1 MTSLHGDRTSKEL
14 RELTPSPAPY
24 VVEDQLTFLDFLII
38 IAQRKKLIAMITA
51 ICIAS
56 AVAIA
61 FLLPEQYAAT
71 VIILPPQANASVDTM
86 PASQV
91 GSTEAVTDKKG
102 SKASSAPSSQ
112 NLNEKNL
119 NDMYVAILRSRSVE
133 DAVIQRYGL
142 MAQYHKNYLVEAR
155 KALEAHTKIDGSN
168 KDGLIR
174 LEFSDRNPVRASE
187 IANGYVEQFRDFSK
201 HLDLTEASQRRL
213 LFETQLAK
221 TKTDLENAD
230 EALKRAQFAMPM
242 GSKES
247 SNEDMSVPKDTVPQ
261 ARLEYVRRLRDV
273 KYYEAIFDVL
283 ARQLELAR
291 LDEAKEGAFQIVDP
305 AVPPEKKSFP
315 KRGVIIMSG
324 TAAGFTFGLMF
335 ALLQGGLARMQHNPA
350 TREKLTQLRGLIW
363 MGKTATPAP
372 TSGESGKVRDL
383 RTKPEATG

>member
-51 ICIAS
+51 ICLAS
-56 AVAIA
+56 GVAIA

-91 GSTEAVTDKKG
+91 ASTEAVTNKKG
-102 SKASSAPSSQ
+102 SKASSVRSSQ

-168 KDGLIR
+168 RDGLIR
-174 LEFSDRNPVRASE
+174 LEFSDRSPARAAE

-201 HLDLTEASQRRL
+201 HLAITEASQRRV
-213 LFETQLAK
+213 LFETQLEK
-221 TKTDLENAD
+221 TKIDLENAD
-230 EALKRAQFAMPM
+230 EALKRTQSAP
-242 GSKES
+242 G
-247 SNEDMSVPKDTVPQ
+247 TVQ
-261 ARLEYVRRLRDV
+261 VDSRARANGPEYVRRLRDV

-350 TREKLTQLRGLIW
+350 TRDKLTLLRGLIW
-363 MGKTATPAP
+363 MEKTATPVPA
-372 TSGESGKVRDL
+372 ESANVRDL

>member
-1 MTSLHGDRTSKEL
+1 M
-14 RELTPSPAPY
+14 TPSPAPY

-102 SKASSAPSSQ
+102 SKASSVRSSQ

-168 KDGLIR
+168 RDGLIR
-174 LEFSDRNPVRASE
+174 LEFSDRSPARAAE

-201 HLDLTEASQRRL
+201 HLAITEASQRRV
-213 LFETQLAK
+213 LFETQLEK
-221 TKTDLENAD
+221 TKIDLENAD
-230 EALKRAQFAMPM
+230 EALKRTQSAP
-242 GSKES
+242 G
-247 SNEDMSVPKDTVPQ
+247 TVQ
-261 ARLEYVRRLRDV
+261 VDSRARANGPEYVRRLRDV

-291 LDEAKEGAFQIVDP
+291 LDEAKQGASIQVVDP
-305 AVPPEKKSFP
+305 AVPPEKKTFP

-350 TREKLTQLRGLIW
+350 TRDKLTLLRGLIW

-372 TSGESGKVRDL
+372 RL
-383 RTKPEATG
+383 RNQPR